1 MKTEQTENNANI
13 DKNVIEKW
21 ASTLLDN
28 YGYSQEKDDYVNII
42 DFVKKLGFIV
52 GNAWMSDDEDGFLIV
67 YPEGSLCDAPYLP
80 NDKIIGV
87 NETRTLNFKRF
98 VIAYEFAHYVLHY
111 KMGEIYS
118 HFESRKEKS
127 PLENETDY
135 FAASLLMPRG
145 SFKRLYKNLNDK
157 GLNRNL
163 ICLQLSSIFKVPAES
178 VSKRIDNMESEQK

>member
-1 MKTEQTENNANI
+1 MKNNTSI
-13 DKNVIEKW
+13 DKSTIERQV
-21 ASTLLDN
+21 STLLDN

-52 GNAWMSDDEDGFLIV
+52 GNAEMSDNEDGFLIV
-67 YPEGSLCDAPYLP
+67 HPEDSLNDAPDLP

-98 VIAYEFAHYVLHY
+98 IIAHEFAHYVLHY
-111 KMGEIYS
+111 KMGETYF
-118 HFESRKEKS
+118 HRENRKGKG
-127 PLENETDY
+127 PDENEADY
-135 FAASLLMPRG
+135 FAASLLMPSG
-145 SFKRLYKNLNDK
+145 SFKRLYKDLKDK

-178 VSKRIDNMESEQK
+178 VSRRIDELFESTEVSANV